1 MLTRVES
8 LALGLAMG
16 FAAGISPGPLLVLV
30 IVQTLRSG
38 LRAGVVT
45 ALAPLVSDAIVVAVT
60 LLVLSRLPGWVLPA
74 LGIVGGGYVIW
85 IAWETWRAA
94 SQPLAAEGGEPL
106 SSAAALRRALVVN
119 LSSPHPWL
127 TWGTVLGPLVLAAAS
142 DGIGLAVAFVGGFY
156 VTLVGAKIVLALL
169 VARGRR
175 IVAGGA
181 YLWVMRGAAV
191 LLAVLGALLIWEC
204 ATQLAA

>member
-1 MLTRVES
+1 MLTGVES
-8 LALGLAMG
+8 LVLGLAMG

-38 LRAGVVT
+38 LRAGAVT
-45 ALAPLVSDAIVVAVT
+45 ALAPLASDAIVVTVT

-74 LGIVGGGYVIW
+74 IGIVGGGYVIW

-94 SQPLAAEGGEPL
+94 THSIDADAVEPL
-106 SSAAALRRALVVN
+106 SSGAALRRALVVN

-127 TWGTVLGPLVLAAAS
+127 TWATVLGPLVLATARE
-142 DGIGLAVAFVGGFY
+142 GLALAIVFVAGFY
-156 VTLVGAKIVLALL
+156 VTLIGAKLVLAVV

-175 IVAGGA
+175 VVTGGA
-181 YLWVMRGAAV
+181 YPWVMRGAAV
-191 LLAVLGALLIWEC
+191 LLAALGVVLIWEC
-204 ATQLAA
+204 AVQLAG

>member
-1 MLTRVES
+1 MLTGVES

-38 LRAGVVT
+38 LRAGVIT
-45 ALAPLVSDAIVVAVT
+45 ALTPLASDAVVVAVT

-74 LGIVGGGYVIW
+74 IGIVGGGYVVW

-94 SQPLAAEGGEPL
+94 SQPLGTDDVEPL
-106 SSAAALRRALVVN
+106 SSAAAFRRALVVN

-127 TWGTVLGPLVLAAAS
+127 TWGTVLGPLVLALAKDGAGPAA
-142 DGIGLAVAFVGGFY
+142 VFVGGFY
-156 VTLVGAKIVLALL
+156 VTLVGAKIVLAVL

-175 IVAGGA
+175 IVAGRG
-181 YLWVMRGAAV
+181 YRWVMRGAAL
-191 LLAVLGALLIWEC
+191 LLALLGALLIWEC
-204 ATQLAA
+204 AAQLAG